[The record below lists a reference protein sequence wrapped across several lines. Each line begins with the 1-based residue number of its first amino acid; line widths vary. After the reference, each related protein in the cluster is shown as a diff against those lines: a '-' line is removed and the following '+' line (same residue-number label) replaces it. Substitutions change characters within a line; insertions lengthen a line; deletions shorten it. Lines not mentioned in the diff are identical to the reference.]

1 MTTNYGENLAGR
13 AVVITGAST
22 GIGKGCALAL
32 DKLGARVFAGV
43 RKEADGAAL
52 QAEASE
58 RLTPVMLDV
67 TDGDQIQAA
76 VRLVQEGMGDA
87 GLAGLINNAGIG
99 VGGPLEFID
108 LDDLRWQM
116 EVNVIGPM
124 AMIRAFMPL
133 IRQGKGRIVNI
144 SSIAGR
150 SATPF
155 MGPYSASKHA
165 LEALS
170 DALRVELRPWNIHV
184 SLIEPG
190 AVQTPIWD
198 KAMATLEETVRK
210 LPPEGLEMYGPMI
223 EFMRK
228 VIAAGDGIPV
238 SQVVDKTLHALTAD
252 KPKARYLVGR
262 EARIRAMVERL
273 PDGLRDR
280 VIASQL
286 PKYG

>member
-87 GLAGLINNAGIG
+87 GVAGLINNAGIG

-170 DALRVELRPWNIHV
+170 DPLRVELRLWNIHV

-190 AVQTPIWD
+190 AVQTPI
-198 KAMATLEETVRK
+198 
-210 LPPEGLEMYGPMI
+210 
-223 EFMRK
+223 
-228 VIAAGDGIPV
+228 
-238 SQVVDKTLHALTAD
+238 
-252 KPKARYLVGR
+252 
-262 EARIRAMVERL
+262 
-273 PDGLRDR
+273 
-280 VIASQL
+280 
-286 PKYG
+286 